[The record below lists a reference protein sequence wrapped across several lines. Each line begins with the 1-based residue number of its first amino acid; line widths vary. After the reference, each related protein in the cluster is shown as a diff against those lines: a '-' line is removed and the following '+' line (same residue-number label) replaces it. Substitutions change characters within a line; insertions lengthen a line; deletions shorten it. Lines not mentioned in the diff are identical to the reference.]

1 MIKRGIDILFSLI
14 GLICL
19 FPFFIFI
26 SFFIFITSKGGVF
39 FVQLRVGKN
48 NKDFKLYKFR
58 TMFLNSDNKGLLTV
72 GNNDKR
78 ITKLGYYLRKN
89 KLDEFPQLINVLN
102 GTMSIVG
109 PRPEVRK
116 YVNLYNSEQK
126 SILDVKPG
134 ITDFASLMYYN
145 ENEILANSVNPEQTY
160 INEIMPIKLE
170 LNKQYINEMSLLTD
184 LKIIFKTF
192 IKLINS

>member
-89 KLDEFPQLINVLN
+89 KLDELPQLINVLN
-102 GTMSIVG
+102 GTMSLVG

-134 ITDFASLMYYN
+134 ITDLASIMYYN
-145 ENEILANSVNPEQTY
+145 ENEILAKSVNPEQTY

>member
-58 TMFLNSDNKGLLTV
+58 TMFLNSVSKGLLTV

-89 KLDEFPQLINVLN
+89 KLDELPQLINVLN
-102 GTMSIVG
+102 GTMSLVG

-134 ITDFASLMYYN
+134 ITDLASIMYYN

-170 LNKQYINEMSLLTD
+170 INKKYINEMSLLTD

-192 IKLINS
+192 MKLINS

>member
-58 TMFLNSDNKGLLTV
+58 TMFLNSDSKGLLTV

-89 KLDEFPQLINVLN
+89 KLDELPQLINVLN
-102 GTMSIVG
+102 GTMSLVG
-109 PRPEVRK
+109 PRPEVRR

-126 SILDVKPG
+126 SILEVKPG

>member
-1 MIKRGIDILFSLI
+1 MAKIIFS
-14 GLICL
+14 
-19 FPFFIFI
+19 
-26 SFFIFITSKGGVF
+26 
-39 FVQLRVGKN
+39 
-48 NKDFKLYKFR
+48 
-58 TMFLNSDNKGLLTV
+58 
-72 GNNDKR
+72 
-78 ITKLGYYLRKN
+78 
-89 KLDEFPQLINVLN
+89 
-102 GTMSIVG
+102 

-145 ENEILANSVNPEQTY
+145 ENEILANSVNPEETY

-170 LNKQYINEMSLLTD
+170 LNKQYINEMSLFTD

>member
-26 SFFIFITSKGGVF
+26 SFFIYITSKGGVF

-58 TMFLNSDNKGLLTV
+58 TMFLNSDSKGLLTV

-89 KLDEFPQLINVLN
+89 KLDELPQLINVLN
-102 GTMSIVG
+102 GTMSLVG

-134 ITDFASLMYYN
+134 ITDLASIMYFN

>member
-58 TMFLNSDNKGLLTV
+58 TMFLNSDSKGLLTV

-89 KLDEFPQLINVLN
+89 KLDELPQLINVLN

-134 ITDFASLMYYN
+134 ITDLASLMYYN

-170 LNKQYINEMSLLTD
+170 LNKQYINEMTLLTD

>member
-58 TMFLNSDNKGLLTV
+58 TMFLNSDSKGLLTV

>member
-89 KLDEFPQLINVLN
+89 KLDELPQLINVLN
-102 GTMSIVG
+102 GTMSLVG

-134 ITDFASLMYYN
+134 ITDLASIMYYN

-170 LNKQYINEMSLLTD
+170 INKKYINEMSLLTD

-192 IKLINS
+192 MKLINS

>member
-89 KLDEFPQLINVLN
+89 KLDELPQLINVLN
-102 GTMSIVG
+102 GTMSLVG

-126 SILDVKPG
+126 TILDIKPG
-134 ITDFASLMYYN
+134 ITDFASIMYYN
-145 ENEILANSVNPEQTY
+145 ENEILANSANPEQTY

-170 LNKQYINEMSLLTD
+170 LNKQYINEMSFMTD

-192 IKLINS
+192 IKLLNS

>member
-26 SFFIFITSKGGVF
+26 SFFIFITSNGGVF

-58 TMFLNSDNKGLLTV
+58 TMVLNSDNKGLLTV

-89 KLDEFPQLINVLN
+89 KLDELPQLINVLN
-102 GTMSIVG
+102 GTMSLVG

-134 ITDFASLMYYN
+134 ITDLASIMYYN

>member
-26 SFFIFITSKGGVF
+26 SFLIFITSKGGVF

-58 TMFLNSDNKGLLTV
+58 TMVLNSDNKGLLTV

-89 KLDEFPQLINVLN
+89 KLDELPQLINVLN
-102 GTMSIVG
+102 GTMSLVG

-134 ITDFASLMYYN
+134 ITDLASIMYYN

>member
-58 TMFLNSDNKGLLTV
+58 TMFLNSVSKGLLTV

-89 KLDEFPQLINVLN
+89 KLDELPQLINVLN
-102 GTMSIVG
+102 GTMSLVG

-116 YVNLYNSEQK
+116 YVNLYNFEQK

-134 ITDFASLMYYN
+134 ITDLASIMYYN

-192 IKLINS
+192 MKLINS

>member
-26 SFFIFITSKGGVF
+26 SFFIFITSNGGVF

-89 KLDEFPQLINVLN
+89 KLDELPQLINVLN
-102 GTMSIVG
+102 GTMSLVG

-134 ITDFASLMYYN
+134 ITDFASIMYFN

-170 LNKQYINEMSLLTD
+170 LNKQYIHEMSLLTD

>member
-26 SFFIFITSKGGVF
+26 SFFIYITSKGGVF

-58 TMFLNSDNKGLLTV
+58 TMFLNSDSKGLLTV

-89 KLDEFPQLINVLN
+89 KLDELPQLINVLN
-102 GTMSIVG
+102 GTMSLVG

-134 ITDFASLMYYN
+134 ITDLASIMYYN

>member
-58 TMFLNSDNKGLLTV
+58 TMFLNSDSKGLLTV

-102 GTMSIVG
+102 GTMSLVG

-134 ITDFASLMYYN
+134 ITDLASLMYYN

>member
-26 SFFIFITSKGGVF
+26 SFFIYITSKGGVF

-58 TMFLNSDNKGLLTV
+58 TMFLNSDSKGLLTV

-89 KLDEFPQLINVLN
+89 KLDELPQLINVLN
-102 GTMSIVG
+102 GTMSLVG

-134 ITDFASLMYYN
+134 ITDFASILYFN

>member
-58 TMFLNSDNKGLLTV
+58 TMFLNSDSKGLLTV

-89 KLDEFPQLINVLN
+89 KLDELPQLINVLN
-102 GTMSIVG
+102 GTMSLVG

-116 YVNLYNSEQK
+116 HVNLYNSEQK

-134 ITDFASLMYYN
+134 ITDLASIMYYN

>member
-26 SFFIFITSKGGVF
+26 SFFIYITSKGGVF

-89 KLDEFPQLINVLN
+89 KLDELPQLINVLN

>member
-58 TMFLNSDNKGLLTV
+58 TMFLNSDSKGLLTV

-89 KLDEFPQLINVLN
+89 KLDELPQLINVLN
-102 GTMSIVG
+102 GTMSLVG

-134 ITDFASLMYYN
+134 ITDLASLMYYN

-170 LNKQYINEMSLLTD
+170 LNKQYINEMSLFTD

>member
-89 KLDEFPQLINVLN
+89 KLDELPQLINVLN
-102 GTMSIVG
+102 GTMSLVG
-109 PRPEVRK
+109 PRPEVRR

-126 SILDVKPG
+126 SILEVKPG

-170 LNKQYINEMSLLTD
+170 LNKQYINEMSLFTD

>member
-58 TMFLNSDNKGLLTV
+58 TMFLNSVSKGLLTV

-89 KLDEFPQLINVLN
+89 KLDELPQLINVLN
-102 GTMSIVG
+102 CTMSLVG

-134 ITDFASLMYYN
+134 ITDLASIMYYN

-192 IKLINS
+192 MKLINS

>member
-58 TMFLNSDNKGLLTV
+58 TMFLNSDSKGLLTV

-89 KLDEFPQLINVLN
+89 KLDELPQLINVLN

-134 ITDFASLMYYN
+134 ITDLASIMYYN

-170 LNKQYINEMSLLTD
+170 LNKQYINEMSLFTD

>member
-26 SFFIFITSKGGVF
+26 SFLIFITSKGGVF

-58 TMFLNSDNKGLLTV
+58 TMVLYSDNKGLLTV

-89 KLDEFPQLINVLN
+89 KLDELPQLINVLN
-102 GTMSIVG
+102 GTMSLVG

-134 ITDFASLMYYN
+134 ITDLASIMYYN

>member
-58 TMFLNSDNKGLLTV
+58 TMFLNSDSKGLLTV

-89 KLDEFPQLINVLN
+89 KLDELPQLINVLN
-102 GTMSIVG
+102 GTMSLVG
-109 PRPEVRK
+109 PRPEVRR

-134 ITDFASLMYYN
+134 ITDLASIMYYN

>member
-72 GNNDKR
+72 GNNDER

-89 KLDEFPQLINVLN
+89 KLDELPQLINVLN
-102 GTMSIVG
+102 GTMSLVG

-134 ITDFASLMYYN
+134 ITDLASIMYFN

>member
-58 TMFLNSDNKGLLTV
+58 TMFLNSDKKGLLTV

>member
-58 TMFLNSDNKGLLTV
+58 TMFLNSDSKGLLTV

-89 KLDEFPQLINVLN
+89 KLDELPQLINVLN
-102 GTMSIVG
+102 GTMSLVG
-109 PRPEVRK
+109 PRPEVRR

-126 SILDVKPG
+126 SILEVKPG

-170 LNKQYINEMSLLTD
+170 LNKQYINEMSLFTD

>member
-26 SFFIFITSKGGVF
+26 AIFIFISSKGGVF

-89 KLDEFPQLINVLN
+89 KLDELPQLINVLN
-102 GTMSIVG
+102 GTMSLVG

-126 SILDVKPG
+126 PILDIKPG
-134 ITDFASLMYYN
+134 ITDFASIMYYN
-145 ENEILANSVNPEQTY
+145 ENEILANSANPEQTY

-170 LNKQYINEMSLLTD
+170 LNKQYINEMSFMTD

-192 IKLINS
+192 IKLLNS

>member
-72 GNNDKR
+72 GNNDER

-89 KLDEFPQLINVLN
+89 KLDELPQLINVLN
-102 GTMSIVG
+102 GTMSLVG

-134 ITDFASLMYYN
+134 ITDLASIMYYN

-170 LNKQYINEMSLLTD
+170 INKKYINEMSLLTD

-192 IKLINS
+192 MKLIKS

>member
-58 TMFLNSDNKGLLTV
+58 TMFLNSDSKGLLTV

-89 KLDEFPQLINVLN
+89 KLDELPQLINVLN
-102 GTMSIVG
+102 GTMSLVG
-109 PRPEVRK
+109 PRPEVRR

-134 ITDFASLMYYN
+134 ITDLASIMYYN

-170 LNKQYINEMSLLTD
+170 LNKQYINEMSLFTD

-192 IKLINS
+192 MKLIKS

>member
-89 KLDEFPQLINVLN
+89 KLDELPQLINVLN
-102 GTMSIVG
+102 GTMSLVG
-109 PRPEVRK
+109 PRPEVRR

-134 ITDFASLMYYN
+134 ITDFASIMYFN

-170 LNKQYINEMSLLTD
+170 LNKQYINEMSLFTD

>member
-58 TMFLNSDNKGLLTV
+58 TMFLNSDSKGLLTV

-89 KLDEFPQLINVLN
+89 KLDELPQLINVLN

-145 ENEILANSVNPEQTY
+145 ENEILANSVNPEETY

-170 LNKQYINEMSLLTD
+170 LNKQYINEMSLFTD

>member
-58 TMFLNSDNKGLLTV
+58 TMVLNSDNKGLLTV

-89 KLDEFPQLINVLN
+89 KLDELPQLINVLN
-102 GTMSIVG
+102 GTMSLVG
-109 PRPEVRK
+109 PRPEVRR

-134 ITDFASLMYYN
+134 ITDFASIMYFN

>member
-58 TMFLNSDNKGLLTV
+58 TMFLNSDSKGLLTV

-134 ITDFASLMYYN
+134 ITDLASLMYYN

>member
-39 FVQLRVGKN
+39 SVQLRVGKN

-89 KLDEFPQLINVLN
+89 KLDELPQLINVLN
-102 GTMSIVG
+102 GTMSLVG

-134 ITDFASLMYYN
+134 ITDLASIMYYN

-170 LNKQYINEMSLLTD
+170 INKKYINEMSLLTD
-184 LKIIFKTF
+184 FKIIFKTF
-192 IKLINS
+192 MKLINS

>member
-89 KLDEFPQLINVLN
+89 KLDELPQLINVLN
-102 GTMSIVG
+102 GTMSLVG
-109 PRPEVRK
+109 PRPAVRK

-134 ITDFASLMYYN
+134 ITDLASIMYYN

-192 IKLINS
+192 MKLINS

>member
-89 KLDEFPQLINVLN
+89 KLDELPQLINVLN

-134 ITDFASLMYYN
+134 ITDLASIMYYN

-192 IKLINS
+192 MKLINS

>member
-89 KLDEFPQLINVLN
+89 KLDELPQLINVLN

-170 LNKQYINEMSLLTD
+170 LNKQYINEMSLFTD

>member
-26 SFFIFITSKGGVF
+26 SFFIYITSKGGVF

-58 TMFLNSDNKGLLTV
+58 TMFLNSDSKGLLTV

-89 KLDEFPQLINVLN
+89 KLDELPQLINVLN

-170 LNKQYINEMSLLTD
+170 LNKQYINEMSLFTD

>member
-102 GTMSIVG
+102 GTMSLVG

-170 LNKQYINEMSLLTD
+170 LNKQYINEMSLFTD